1 MYKVIKEDYIV
12 DLLEQITYVKFL
24 RGTTKRT
31 ITDITNADG
40 FVGSDKK
47 TVYVLQGK
55 LPPAGYEEKVV
66 QLIQIGKDEYL
77 QLKEL
82 RETTKSILVNP
93 NSLTDIRSKKID
105 ELSESCK
112 NEIIKGISVKLSD
125 NFYHQFALTV
135 EDQIN
140 LEGLVRQADKG
151 ARYLLYHE
159 SGCISRLYNAA
170 DIRKVHQAAFE
181 HKQKHQ
187 LYFNCLKYC
196 INNLYD
202 KDIIDS
208 ITYGDDILSL
218 PLSHKIKHQVEVIL
232 ND

>member
-12 DLLEQITYVKFL
+12 DLLEKVTYVKFL

-31 ITDITNADG
+31 ITDRTNADG

-55 LPPAGYEEKVV
+55 IPPAGYQEKVV
-66 QLIQIGKDEYL
+66 QLIKIAKDEYE

-82 RETTKSILVNP
+82 RETTTSILVNP
-93 NSLTDIRSKKID
+93 NSLTDIRSTKIE
-105 ELSESCK
+105 ELSATCK
-112 NEIIKGISVKLSD
+112 EEIMKGVSVKLSD
-125 NFYHQFALTV
+125 NFYHQFTLTI
-135 EDQIN
+135 EDQLN
-140 LEGLVRQADKG
+140 LEGLVKQADKG

-159 SGCISRLYNAA
+159 NGCISRLYNAV

-218 PLSHKIKHQVEVIL
+218 PLPHKIKHQVEVIL